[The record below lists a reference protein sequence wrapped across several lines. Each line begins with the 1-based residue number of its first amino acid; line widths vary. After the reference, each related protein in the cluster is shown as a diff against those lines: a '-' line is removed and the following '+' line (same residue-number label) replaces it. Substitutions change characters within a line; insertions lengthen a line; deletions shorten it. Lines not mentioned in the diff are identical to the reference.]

1 MVQDNKHTV
10 YTIERIFLGKV
21 KTSELIGNIVKK
33 HEKCCQEKPLN
44 YEKSVDIS
52 NDL

>member
-1 MVQDNKHTV
+1 MANHDKQAV

-33 HEKCCQEKPLN
+33 HEISCQENICN
-44 YEKSVDIS
+44 YEKSVDKS

>member
-1 MVQDNKHTV
+1 MANHDKQAV

-21 KTSELIGNIVKK
+21 NTSELIGNIVKK
-33 HEKCCQEKPLN
+33 HERNCQENINKN
-44 YEKSVDIS
+44 KKSVDKS